1 MSYHGDA
8 VLALED
14 GRLFHGTSL
23 GAPVEVGGEVVFTT
37 TMTGYQ
43 EVATDPSFGG
53 EIVTFTY
60 PLIGNYG
67 VTPDDDE
74 SWRPWVAGLV
84 LREYC
89 DEPSNWRSVGGF
101 DAYLKRHGVPAIVG
115 VDTRALT
122 RHLRDRGLLRG
133 VLVPDRRGLTDA
145 ELTARARNAQLPSE
159 YNAVD
164 AASLREPRTT
174 GDQHGKHVVMLDCGH
189 KQNIVR
195 SLERR
200 GLRVTVVP
208 WDTPFKTIVDLRPDG
223 VTTSPGPGDPEN
235 VQDAVATVGQIV
247 EAEIPFMGICL
258 GHQLLA
264 LSIGARTSRLPFGH
278 RGGNQPVKDL
288 ATGRVHITSQ
298 NHGFKVEAAGIPAES
313 GWRVGKINLND
324 GSVEGLEHAS
334 RPAFSVQYHP
344 EGSPGPQD
352 NQYLFDRFVKLLD
365 RSRGPDAPP
374 THENG

>member
-1 MSYHGDA
+1 MAVHGDA

-14 GRLFHGTSL
+14 GRLFHGDAL
-23 GAPVEVGGEVVFTT
+23 GAPVETGGEVVFTT
-37 TMTGYQ
+37 CMTGYQ
-43 EVATDPSFGG
+43 EVATDPSFDGQ
-53 EIVTFTY
+53 IVTYTY

-89 DEPSNWRSVGGF
+89 DEPSNWRAVETF
-101 DAYLKRHGVPAIVG
+101 DAYLKRHGIPAISG

-133 VLVPDRRGLTDA
+133 VLLPDRRGLTDA
-145 ELTARARNAQLPSE
+145 ELVERARRAPLPSE
-159 YNAVD
+159 YNAV
-164 AASLREPRTT
+164 AETSIPRIQTT
-174 GDQHGKHVVMLDCGH
+174 GNPNGRHIVLLDCGH

-200 GLRVTVVP
+200 GLKVTVVP
-208 WDTPFKTIVDLRPDG
+208 WDTPFETIAALNPDG

-235 VQDAVATVGQIV
+235 VQPAVETVRRVID
-247 EAEIPFMGICL
+247 AEIPFMGICL

-264 LSIGARTSRLPFGH
+264 LGIGAATSRLPYGH

-288 ATGRVHITSQ
+288 VTGRVHITAQ
-298 NHGFKVEAAGIPAES
+298 NHGFKVDPDQVPTAE
-313 GWRVGKINLND
+313 GWRIGKVNLND
-324 GSVEGLEHAS
+324 GSVEGLEHER
-334 RPAFSVQYHP
+334 RPVFSVQYHP
-344 EGSPGPQD
+344 EGAPGPQD
-352 NQYLFDRFVKLLD
+352 NQYLFDRLVELVEG
-365 RSRGPDAPP
+365 RAPRVHSVAP
-374 THENG
+374 